1 MSTAIKRKKTKKL
14 KLVTKKP
21 FVEKGVK
28 GVIEDDE
35 DSLSPDVF
43 LDNISMDKL
52 PSATNT
58 SNNDLRK
65 KEQEEAKELGEDRY
79 PFLYPSLNDPKF
91 NIKIAE
97 KKEFSDNKYDGS
109 INDIEEH
116 SEKLCNSEFELS
128 PHQLFVRNFLS
139 FNTPY
144 NSLLLYHGLGTGKTC
159 SAIGVCEEMR
169 DYMKQMGLSQRI
181 IIVASPN
188 VQENFKLQ
196 LFDERKLELIDGL
209 WNIRACTGNKYIKE
223 INPMNMEG
231 LSKERVISQIK
242 RIMNSYYLFM
252 GYTEF
257 SNYISKKSMIL
268 DTDLSEEIA
277 NKIKIKK
284 LKKVFNNRLIVIDE
298 VQNIRISDDNKKK
311 KIAINLM
318 KLVKHIDNLR
328 LLLLSA
334 TPMYNSYKE
343 IVWLINLMNRNDH
356 RSEIEIKD
364 IFDKNG
370 NFKIDD
376 NGREVGKELLKQK
389 ATGYVSFIRG
399 ENPYTFPYRIWPSM
413 FDPEKSLKNIENYPR
428 QQLNGKEIIQGIEHL
443 DLYRTQ
449 IGSEQEKG
457 YNYIISYL
465 SKHTKSSRSS
475 KTSISKLSSFESMD
489 SFGYTLLTNPLEAL
503 NIIYPLETL
512 DDKELSISPDEIT
525 GKTGL
530 RRIMDFDEVKS
541 SVDARRFNY
550 IYKPDILSRYGRIF
564 SESEIGKYSSKIKN
578 IISCVKNA
586 NGIVLIY
593 SQYLEGGLVPVA
605 LALEEIGFTKYGT
618 KYNLLKDNPKT
629 NVGSYIMITGDPAYS
644 PNNIRD
650 IKAITNDDNS
660 RGEKIKVVL
669 ISKAGSEGLD
679 FKNIRQV
686 HILEPWYNTNRIE
699 QIIGR
704 AVRTCSHKLLPF
716 IERNV
721 EIYLYGTILS
731 DTNVEAADMYVYRI
745 AELKSVLIGRVSR
758 VLKQSSVDCILN
770 QGQTNFT
777 EETFNKT
784 INIKLANGQMTPYK
798 LGDKPYSSLC
808 DYMESCSYDC
818 QPNKVIDKINLYS
831 YDETFILLNNEKIIQ
846 KVKALFKERY
856 VYKKDI
862 LITSINLVRTYPLMQ
877 IYSALNQMIV
887 DKNEFITDK
896 YGRTGNLINI
906 GEYYM
911 FQPSEIKST
920 AISTFERNKPIDYKR
935 SKLLIRIDESKEEL
949 PAKKIIKDTRVIA
962 QPTSTSASVILEVMK
977 SNHDNALSPEDIS
990 RGETDWYKFC
1000 GHVIEELETEG
1011 VDKDILIDF
1020 LISHQVD
1027 TLMYDDK
1034 LSLLNYLYY
1043 TSELNK
1049 YEQLIKKY
1057 IDSRVIKNKN
1067 LIGIF
1072 LQKKGKQKLLIKQES
1087 SWVQAQESDYSD
1099 LAEQIKKLIDGIK
1112 PNLNEVFGF
1121 INNFKG
1127 GELVFKTKDLS
1138 IKRSKGARC
1147 DQAGKKGNNGVIK
1160 TLNKI
1165 IGEEKYTDKNTKG
1178 IYALQL
1184 CVKEE
1189 FMLRLFNKV
1198 KHKNKIWFLGPE
1210 QASLLNIESY
1220 QR

>member
-1 MSTAIKRKKTKKL
+1 MSTTIKTKKKL
-14 KLVTKKP
+14 KLVSKKEP
-21 FVEKGVK
+21 S
-28 GVIEDDE
+28 IESEE
-35 DSLSPDVF
+35 DSIVSEESLVDDTSIENIQTVNI
-43 LDNISMDKL
+43 DN
-52 PSATNT
+52 
-58 SNNDLRK
+58 NNDLRSF
-65 KEQEEAKELGEDRY
+65 EERERETLKEDRY
-79 PFLYPSLNDPKF
+79 PYLYPNLNDPKF

-97 KKEFSDNKYDGS
+97 KKEFSDNKYDGT
-109 INDIEEH
+109 INNIEEH
-116 SEKLCNSEFELS
+116 SEKLCNTEFELA

-209 WNIRACTGNKYIKE
+209 WNIKACTGNKFIKE

-231 LSKERVISQIK
+231 LTKEKVVSQIK
-242 RIMNSYYLFM
+242 RIINSYYLFM

-257 SNYISKKSMIL
+257 SNYISKKSAIL
-268 DTDLSEEIA
+268 DKSLSEDLA
-277 NKIKIKK
+277 DKIKIKK
-284 LKKVFNNRLIVIDE
+284 LKKIFNNRLIVIDE

-318 KLVKHIDNLR
+318 KLVKYIDNLR

-343 IVWLINLMNRNDH
+343 IIWLINLMNRNDK
-356 RSEIEIKD
+356 RSEIEVKD

-376 NGREVGKELLKQK
+376 DGREIGKELLKQK

-413 FDPEKSLKNIENYPR
+413 FDPDNSLVNMENYPR

-443 DLYRTQ
+443 DLYKTN
-449 IGSEQEKG
+449 IGEEQEKG
-457 YNYIISYL
+457 YNYIIKYL
-465 SKHTKSSRSS
+465 STNTKSNKTS
-475 KTSISKLSSFESMD
+475 KTSLNKLSSFESMD

-503 NIIYPLETL
+503 NIVYPFDNLNE
-512 DDKELSISPDEIT
+512 KELSVSPDEIT

-530 RRIMDFDEVKS
+530 RRIMTFQEERS
-541 SVDARRFNY
+541 GAHEERFNY
-550 IYKPDILSRYGRIF
+550 DYKPEFLSKYGRIF
-564 SESEIGKYSSKIKN
+564 SENEIGKYSSKIKN
-578 IISCVKNA
+578 IVNSVKTS

-618 KYNLLKDNPKT
+618 KNNLLKQNPNT
-629 NVGSYIMITGDPAYS
+629 NTGSYIMITGDKAYS
-644 PNNIRD
+644 PDNIKD
-650 IKAITNDDNS
+650 IKAITDDDNI

-716 IERNV
+716 VERNV

-731 DTNVEAADMYVYRI
+731 DTNIEAADMYVYRI

-758 VLKQSSVDCILN
+758 VLKQSAIDCILN
-770 QGQTNFT
+770 HEQTNFT
-777 EETFNKT
+777 EENFNTT
-784 INIKLANGQMTPYK
+784 INIKLANGKITPYK
-798 LGDKPYSSLC
+798 IGDKPYSALC
-808 DYMESCSYDC
+808 DYMESCSYNC
-818 QPNKVIDKINLYS
+818 EPNKVIDKINLYS

-856 VYKKDI
+856 VYKKDK
-862 LITSINLVRTYPLMQ
+862 LIASINVVRTYPLMQ

-896 YGRTGNLINI
+896 YGRSGNLINI

-911 FQPSEIKST
+911 FQPSEIKSHNIT
-920 AISTFERNKPIDYKR
+920 TFERNKPIDYKR
-935 SKLLIRIDESKEEL
+935 DKLLINIDDPVETNDI
-949 PAKKIIKDTRVIA
+949 PKKIIVKDIEHRIA
-962 QPTSTSASVILEVMK
+962 SSSNVLDSMK
-977 SNHDNALSPEDIS
+977 ENYNKALQPEDIS
-990 RGETDWYKFC
+990 RGETDWYRFC
-1000 GHVIEELETEG
+1000 AHVIKDLNSQGIELDE
-1011 VDKDILIDF
+1011 LIKF
-1020 LISHQVD
+1020 LIAHQVD
-1027 TLMYDDK
+1027 TLMYNDK
-1034 LSLLNYLYY
+1034 LSLLNYLYFKD
-1043 TSELNK
+1043 ELDD
-1049 YEQLIKKY
+1049 YEQLVKNYLDKRIIKKG
-1057 IDSRVIKNKN
+1057 SVIG
-1067 LIGIF
+1067 LF
-1072 LQKKGKQKLLIKQES
+1072 LQKQGKYKLMIKKES
-1087 SWVQAQESDYSD
+1087 NWLPAEQSDYND
-1099 LAEQIKKLIDGIK
+1099 LANEIKNLVENIL

-1147 DQAGKKGNNGVIK
+1147 DQAGKKGNNGVLK

-1165 IGEEKYTDKNTKG
+1165 LGQDRYTDKNTKG

-1184 CVKEE
+1184 CVLEE
-1189 FMLRLFNKV
+1189 FILRLRNKL
-1198 KHKNKIWFLGPE
+1198 KHDNKIWFLGPE
-1210 QASLLNIESY
+1210 QASLLNIESH

>member
-1 MSTAIKRKKTKKL
+1 MSSAIKRKKSKKL
-14 KLVTKKP
+14 KLVTKKDP
-21 FVEKGVK
+21 TPVVVE
-28 GVIEDDE
+28 DNE
-35 DSLSPDVF
+35 DSLTPNVSLDDASI
-43 LDNISMDKL
+43 DNI
-52 PSATNT
+52 TNNKDI
-58 SNNDLRK
+58 SNSELRK
-65 KEQEEAKELGEDRY
+65 FEKREATELDDDKY

-116 SEKLCNSEFELS
+116 SDKLCNSEFELA

-196 LFDERKLELIDGL
+196 LFDERKLVLIDGL

-231 LSKERVISQIK
+231 LSKEKVVSQIK
-242 RIMNSYYLFM
+242 RIINGYYLFM

-257 SNYISKKSMIL
+257 SNYISKKSAIL
-268 DTDLSEEIA
+268 DSDLSEETA

-356 RSEIEIKD
+356 RSEIEVKD

-376 NGREVGKELLKQK
+376 DGREIGKELLKQK

-413 FDPEKSLKNIENYPR
+413 FEPEKSLLNLESYPR

-443 DLYRTQ
+443 DIYRTQ
-449 IGSEQEKG
+449 VGTEQEKG

-465 SKHTKSSRSS
+465 SKHTHSNKSS
-475 KTSISKLSSFESMD
+475 KTSLGKLTSFESMD

-503 NIIYPLETL
+503 NIVYPLESM
-512 DDKELSISPDEIT
+512 DNEELSVSPDELT

-530 RRIMDFDEVKS
+530 RRMMSLPEDVVNGTSEE
-541 SVDARRFNY
+541 RYNY
-550 IYKPDILSRYGRIF
+550 EYKPEVLSKYGRIF

-578 IISCVKNA
+578 IVNSVKSS

-605 LALEEIGFTKYGT
+605 LALEEIGFSKYGT
-618 KYNLLKDNPKT
+618 KNNLLKDNPKT
-629 NVGSYIMITGDPAYS
+629 NVGNYIMITGDKSYS
-644 PNNIRD
+644 PDNIRD
-650 IKAITNDDNS
+650 IKAITSDDNS

-731 DTNVEAADMYVYRI
+731 DSNIEAADMYVYRI

-770 QGQTNFT
+770 HGQTNFT
-777 EETFNKT
+777 EEAFNKT
-784 INIKLANGQMTPYK
+784 INIKLANGESRPYK
-798 LGDKPYSSLC
+798 LGDKPYSALC

-818 QPNKVIDKINLYS
+818 QPTKVVDKINLYS

-856 VYKKDI
+856 VYKKER
-862 LITSINLVRTYPLMQ
+862 LIASINLIRTYPLMQ

-896 YGRTGNLINI
+896 YSRTGNLINI

-911 FQPSEIKST
+911 FQPSEIK
-920 AISTFERNKPIDYKR
+920 AHNISTFERNKPIDYKR
-935 SKLLIRIDESKEEL
+935 SKLLIKIDEPKEIIPL
-949 PAKKIIKDTRVIA
+949 QKIKKDIRVEDRR
-962 QPTSTSASVILEVMK
+962 SSSALTVLETMK
-977 SNHDNALSPEDIS
+977 TNYDNALSPENIS

-1000 GHVIEELETEG
+1000 GHVINQLESEG
-1011 VDKDILIDF
+1011 ISKDILIDF
-1020 LISHQVD
+1020 LIAHQVD
-1027 TLMYDDK
+1027 TLMYNDK
-1034 LSLLNYLYY
+1034 LALLNYLYFN
-1043 TSELNK
+1043 EDLNE
-1049 YEQLIKKY
+1049 YEELIKKY
-1057 IDSRVIKNKN
+1057 IDKRILKKKL

-1072 LQKKGKQKLLIKQES
+1072 LQKQGKHKLMIKKES
-1087 SWVQAQESDYSD
+1087 SWVEAEDSDKVD
-1099 LAEQIKKLIDGIK
+1099 LAEEISKLIDGLI
-1112 PNLNEVFGF
+1112 PNLNQVFGF

-1165 IGEEKYTDKNTKG
+1165 MGEEKFTDKNTKG

-1184 CVKEE
+1184 CVQEE
-1189 FMLRLFNKV
+1189 FMLRLRNKV

-1210 QASLLNIESY
+1210 QSSLLNIESY

>member
-1 MSTAIKRKKTKKL
+1 MPTKIKKKKLKKL
-14 KLVTKKP
+14 KLVTKKITAKP
-21 FVEKGVK
+21 VV
-28 GVIEDDE
+28 EDDE
-35 DSLSPDVF
+35 DSLSPDVP
-43 LDNISMDKL
+43 LVDAPIDNIQSSTD
-52 PSATNT
+52 T
-58 SNNDLRK
+58 SNSDLRRL
-65 KEQEEAKELGEDRY
+65 EQQEALELEEDKY

-97 KKEFSDNKYDGS
+97 KKEFSDNKYDGT

-116 SEKLCNSEFELS
+116 ADKLCNSEFELA

-231 LSKERVISQIK
+231 LSKEKVVSQIK
-242 RIMNSYYLFM
+242 RIINSYYLFM

-257 SNYISKKSMIL
+257 SNYISKKSML
-268 DTDLSEEIA
+268 SDSSLSEETA
-277 NKIKIKK
+277 NKIKIRK

-356 RSEIEIKD
+356 RSEIEVKD

-376 NGREVGKELLKQK
+376 DGKEIGKELLKQK
-389 ATGYVSFIRG
+389 ATGYISFIRG

-413 FDPEKSLKNIENYPR
+413 FNPDNSLLNMDNYPR

-443 DLYRTQ
+443 DLYKTQ
-449 IGSEQEKG
+449 IGVEQEKG

-465 SKHTKSSRSS
+465 SKHTKSNRSS
-475 KTSISKLSSFESMD
+475 KTSLSKLSSFESMD

-503 NIIYPLETL
+503 NIVYPLESI
-512 DDKELSISPDEIT
+512 DNDELSVSPDEIT

-530 RRIMDFDEVKS
+530 RRIMKFKEIKS
-541 SVDARRFNY
+541 GANEERYDY
-550 IYKPDILSRYGRIF
+550 EYKPEVLSKYGRIF

-578 IISCVKNA
+578 IVDNVKNA

-618 KYNLLKDNPKT
+618 KNNLLKDNPKT
-629 NVGSYIMITGDPAYS
+629 NIGKYIMITGDKAYS
-644 PNNIRD
+644 PDNVRD
-650 IKAITNDDNS
+650 IKAITDNDNI

-716 IERNV
+716 VERNV

-770 QGQTNFT
+770 HGQTNFT
-777 EETFNKT
+777 EEAFNQT
-784 INIKLANGQMTPYK
+784 INIKLANGDMTPYK
-798 LGDKPYSSLC
+798 LGDKPYSALC
-808 DYMESCSYDC
+808 DYMESCSYEC
-818 QPNKVIDKINLYS
+818 QPNKVVDKINLYS

-846 KVKALFKERY
+846 KVKGLFKEKY
-856 VYKKDI
+856 VYKKDA
-862 LITSINLVRTYPLMQ
+862 LISSINLVRTYPLVQ
-877 IYSALNQMIV
+877 IYSALNQMIE

-911 FQPSEIKST
+911 FQPSEIKSKN
-920 AISTFERNKPIDYKR
+920 ISTFERNKPIDYKR
-935 SKLLIRIDESKEEL
+935 SKLLIRVDDKNESL
-949 PAKKIIKDTRVIA
+949 PAEKLIKN
-962 QPTSTSASVILEVMK
+962 QPKLTVKNVQLPSVILDVMK
-977 SNHDNALSPEDIS
+977 LNFNNALLPQDIS

-1000 GHVIEELETEG
+1000 AHVIEELESEG
-1011 VDKDILIDF
+1011 VDKNILIDF
-1020 LISHQVD
+1020 LIAHQVD

-1043 TSELNK
+1043 KDDLDD
-1049 YEQLIKKY
+1049 YQQLIKSY
-1057 IDSRVIKNKN
+1057 IDKRIIKNKS
-1067 LIGIF
+1067 LVGLF
-1072 LQKKGKQKLLIKQES
+1072 LQKKGQQKLLIKKES
-1087 SWVQAQESDYSD
+1087 SWELAEESDYSD
-1099 LAEQIKKLIDGIK
+1099 LAREINDLVSGIK
-1112 PNLNEVFGF
+1112 EKLNQVFGF

-1165 IGEEKYTDKNTKG
+1165 MGEEKYTDKNTKG

-1184 CVKEE
+1184 CVREE
-1189 FMLRLFNKV
+1189 FLLRLYNKV
-1198 KHKNKIWFLGPE
+1198 KHKGKIWFLGPE